1 MKNKRAVSDVVAVVL
16 LIALVMVTGAIVW
29 GVVNNLVK
37 DKLEGAGSC
46 IDIFEKL
53 SLNGRYTCFDGGNN
67 RVAFSI
73 SRGDI
78 DLDSVIVLISNAGTT
93 SNFKLTS
100 TSETVSG
107 LQLYNGSTTIWLPG
121 KNEGL
126 TYYCTSTV
134 CTSLQKSLEIA
145 PVVGG
150 KQCNILD
157 SITEIPTCLELGV

>member
-1 MKNKRAVSDVVAVVL
+1 MRNKRAVSGIVGVVI
-16 LIALVMVTGAIVW
+16 LIALVMVVGTIVW
-29 GVVNNLVK
+29 GVVVNLVE

-46 IDIFEKL
+46 IDVFEKV
-53 SLNGRYTCFDGGNN
+53 SLNGRYTCFDGDNS

-126 TYYCTSTV
+126 KYYCTSPV
-134 CTSLQKSLEIA
+134 CISEPKSIEIA
-145 PVVGG
+145 PIVGG
-150 KQCNILD
+150 KQCNVID